1 MSSIRG
7 HLVVLAPLVLVV
19 TVVVIARSI
28 PTPRSSTVHRLR
40 AATRCRALLVV
51 VGVRAAVSV
60 VSGTLG
66 VLVIPASPVLVVL
79 GVVLARPIR
88 SPRTNT
94 VHGLRAT
101 RLSALLEVVAKR
113 TAVSIMSSI
122 LANLVVPA
130 PLVGVS
136 SLKSP
141 VWQLESHSQR

>member
-1 MSSIRG
+1 MVAGTISSPVPGAI
-7 HLVVLAPLVLVV
+7 
-19 TVVVIARSI
+19 
-28 PTPRSSTVHRLR
+28 HRLR
-40 AATRCRALLVV
+40 ATRGRALLVV
-51 VGVRAAVSV
+51 VAVWASDTV
-60 VSGTLG
+60 VSSVGSD
-66 VLVIPASPVLVVL
+66 LVKPAPPVLVVR